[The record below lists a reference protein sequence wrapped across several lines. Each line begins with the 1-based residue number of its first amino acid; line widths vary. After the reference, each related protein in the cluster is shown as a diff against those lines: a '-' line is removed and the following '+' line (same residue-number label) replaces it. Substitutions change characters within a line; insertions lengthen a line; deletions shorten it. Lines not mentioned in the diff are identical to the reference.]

1 MLKREAVYRE
11 LLKRI
16 GSGVWNPGD
25 KLPSEPVL
33 CRELGV
39 ARVTLRAA
47 LEQLSD
53 EGYLMRSRP
62 GGTLVTIPGE
72 TKKKILVIVQD
83 SSIPE
88 ISRPEL
94 YIIPGIER
102 RCMELNMEMEII
114 NARFLP
120 AELPERYL
128 GAILFAP
135 FFTGAEEILKK
146 VRSLNVP
153 VVNVHVFPNDPKVTG
168 LPSVLTDYRSA
179 FLAGLGHLTMM
190 GHRKI
195 AFIMRDWQIARQRL
209 DITPRDFPNLLAKA
223 GVACE
228 ERFVISVSRCD
239 TDFSEELRA
248 LVFSD
253 DPPTAI
259 YAYSDY
265 FALNCCDLL
274 KKWGIRIPEGIAVL
288 GFSGYTSAA
297 LQSPPLSTVDFG
309 YVRIG
314 RIAVDMLKQSGQW
327 FGKSVPIVYSPY
339 DVIVRRSTDFF
350 RMQLENGIRP
360 IINQRR
366 KKP

>member
-1 MLKREAVYRE
+1 MLKREAVYQE

-16 GSGVWNPGD
+16 GSGIWKPGD
-25 KLPSEPVL
+25 KLPAEPAL

-53 EGYLMRSRP
+53 EGFLTRSRP
-62 GGTLVTIPGE
+62 GGTIVTIPAE
-72 TKKKILVIVQD
+72 AKKKILVIAGD
-83 SSIPE
+83 SALPE

-102 RCMELNMEMEII
+102 RCMEFNMEMEIA
-114 NARFLP
+114 NSRFLP

-128 GAILFAP
+128 GAVLLTP
-135 FFTGAEEILKK
+135 FFTGKEDILNM

-179 FLAGLGHLTMM
+179 FLAGLAHLTMM

-195 AFIMRDWQIARQRL
+195 GFIMRNWQIAGQRL
-209 DITPRDFPNLLAKA
+209 DISLREFPELLEKA
-223 GVACE
+223 GVSFE
-228 ERFVISVSRCD
+228 ERFVISVPRYD
-239 TDFSEELRA
+239 ADFSEELRK

-253 DPPTAI
+253 DPPTAL

-265 FALNCCDLL
+265 FAMNCCDLL
-274 KKWGIRIPEGIAVL
+274 KKWGVRIPETMAVL

-314 RIAVDMLKQSGQW
+314 RIAVDMLRQSGQW
-327 FGKSVPIVYSPY
+327 FGKSVPVVYSPY
-339 DVIVRRSTDFF
+339 DVVLRRSTDFF
-350 RMQLENGIRP
+350 RLRFENEIKPAGK
-360 IINQRR
+360 R
-366 KKP
+366 KR

>member
-1 MLKREAVYRE
+1 M
-11 LLKRI
+11 
-16 GSGVWNPGD
+16 
-25 KLPSEPVL
+25 
-33 CRELGV
+33 

-47 LEQLSD
+47 LGQLSD
-53 EGYLMRSRP
+53 EGFLARSRP
-62 GGTLVTIPGE
+62 GGTIVTIPDE
-72 TKKKILVIVQD
+72 AKKKILVISGD
-83 SSIPE
+83 SSLPE

-114 NARFLP
+114 NHRFLP
-120 AELPERYL
+120 AELPEKYL
-128 GAILFAP
+128 GAVLFAP
-135 FFTGAEEILKK
+135 CFTGKEEILRK

-153 VVNVHVFPNDPKVTG
+153 VVNVHVFPHDPRVTG

-179 FLAGLGHLTMM
+179 FLAGLTHLTLM

-195 AFIMRDWQIARQRL
+195 GFVMRDWQIAGQRL
-209 DITPRDFPNLLAKA
+209 DISMREFPELLKKA
-223 GVACE
+223 GVAFE
-228 ERFVISVSRCD
+228 ERFVINVPHYEA
-239 TDFSEELRA
+239 DFSEELRA

-253 DPPTAI
+253 DPPTAL

-274 KKWGIRIPEGIAVL
+274 KKWGVRIPEGIAVM

-314 RIAVDMLKQSGQW
+314 RIAVDMLKQSEQW
-327 FGKSVPIVYSPY
+327 FGRSIPVVYSPY
-339 DVIVRRSTDFF
+339 DVIPRRSTDFF
-350 RMQLENGIRP
+350 RMNFEKNT
-360 IINQRR
+360 NCR
-366 KKP
+366 KLRKGNRI

>member
-16 GSGVWNPGD
+16 GSGVWKPGY
-25 KLPSEPVL
+25 KLPAEPSL

-53 EGYLMRSRP
+53 EGYLTRSRP
-62 GGTLVTIPGE
+62 GGTIVTIPAE
-72 TKKKILVIVQD
+72 AKKKILVIAGD
-83 SSIPE
+83 STIPE

-102 RCMELNMEMEII
+102 RCMELDMEMEII
-114 NARFLP
+114 NSRFLP

-128 GAILFAP
+128 GAVLFAP
-135 FFTGAEEILKK
+135 FFTGKEEILQK

-179 FLAGLGHLTMM
+179 FLAGLEHLTMM

-195 AFIMRDWQIARQRL
+195 AFIMRDWQVAGQRL
-209 DITPRDFPNLLAKA
+209 DISLREFPDLLAKA
-223 GVACE
+223 GVAYE
-228 ERFVISVSRCD
+228 ERLVISVPRYD
-239 TDFSEELRA
+239 ADFSEKLRD

-253 DPPTAI
+253 DPPTAV

-265 FALNCCDLL
+265 FALTCCDLL
-274 KKWGIRIPEGIAVL
+274 KKWGVRIPETVAVL

-339 DVIVRRSTDFF
+339 DVIPRRSTDFF
-350 RMQLENGIRP
+350 RMQLENSIRP

-366 KKP
+366 KKL